1 MKNKK
6 FANLPITN
14 KLRRLQAIT
23 VGLALVFILLI
34 SSVTQLWQRHQEI
47 LADVTTTGNM
57 IGFNAAAALL
67 FGDSRSA
74 TDILSALRSKSNIIA
89 AQLYNLDGAPFAH
102 YSADS
107 AGLAFPDSLSAAML
121 HQEHQHLHTIDWLT
135 HSVLQPVDQDGETAG
150 YLYIL
155 IDERPMWWSIL
166 RNLGQ
171 ISLLMLVAFL
181 VSLLYGQR
189 LAALISNP
197 LIRLSLLA
205 QQVSQE
211 KNYSLRAEGESDD
224 EIGQLVKSF
233 NNMIEQIQERDAELE
248 CHRDRLEH
256 EVEIRTSDLRQ
267 AVLEAQAA
275 NAAKSQ
281 FLANMSHEIRTPMN
295 GVLGMTELLLSTTLT
310 ETQRRFATTVHKSG
324 ESLLSI
330 INDVLDFSKIESGHF
345 ELEMIDLSLHKTVED
360 VIELF
365 SESAFSK
372 GLELNFR
379 IASDVPDGFLGDPI
393 RIRQILG
400 NLVGNAIKFTQQGEV
415 VVDVDLDHSP
425 VLNLIESTNKAL
437 KICFTVRDTGM
448 GISPDALPLLFKT
461 FSQADS
467 STTRKYGGTGLGLA
481 ISKQLVE
488 LMGGE
493 INVKTQIGVG
503 STFRFCLPL
512 VTTGNLAVNQVK
524 DSSELAGLRLLIVE
538 DSQTN
543 QDILQSYAHSWGMT
557 VDGVFSAFSAL
568 ELLKKQFGVQAPPY
582 DLIIIDMK
590 MDGMNGLQLGQHIK
604 ADPVL
609 LSIPLIM
616 ITSTS
621 FKGGGAEA
629 KKAGFAAFLIK
640 PIRKTDLYRC
650 LVNALD
656 YDAGIL
662 SAEEPEA
669 QVKSS
674 TGILARI
681 LLAEDNPVNQEVA
694 RYMLEGFGCTVDIA
708 GNGLEAIQAVEKNSY
723 DLVLMDCMMPEMD
736 GYTATAEI
744 RKRQSSGLLPYFPI
758 IALTANAIEGDRE
771 KCLMAGMDDYLAK
784 PFNVDD
790 LLALIRARLSPVAT
804 FGAETE

>member
-6 FANLPITN
+6 FANLPITS

-34 SSVTQLWQRHQEI
+34 SSATQLWQQHQEI

-89 AQLYNLDGAPFAH
+89 AQLYNLEGAPFAH
-102 YSADS
+102 YIAGS

-121 HQEHQHLHTIDWLT
+121 HQEHQHLHTIDWQK
-135 HSVLQPVDQDGETAG
+135 HAVLQPIVQDGETAG
-150 YLYIL
+150 YLYIV

-166 RNLGQ
+166 SNLGQ
-171 ISLLMLVAFL
+171 ISLIMLVAFL

-211 KNYSLRAEGESDD
+211 KNYKLRAEGESDD

-233 NNMIEQIQERDAELE
+233 NNMIEQIQQRDTELE

-295 GVLGMTELLLSTTLT
+295 GVLGMAELLLSTALT
-310 ETQRRFATTVHKSG
+310 ETQRRFASTVHKSG

-345 ELEMIDLSLHKTVED
+345 ELETIDFSLYKTIED

-365 SESAFSK
+365 SESAYSK

-379 IASDVPDGFLGDPI
+379 IASDVPDGFQGDPT

-415 VVDVDLDHSP
+415 VVDVDLDTSLVP
-425 VLNLIESTNKAL
+425 SLIESTTKAL
-437 KICFTVRDTGM
+437 NICFTVRDTGI

-493 INVKTQIGVG
+493 INVKTQRGAG

-512 VTTGNLAVNQVK
+512 VMTGNPVGSQTK
-524 DSSELAGLRLLIVE
+524 EGSELTGLRLLIVE

-557 VDGVFSAFSAL
+557 ADGVLSAFSAL
-568 ELLKKQFGVQAPPY
+568 ELLKKQVDEQAPY

-604 ADPVL
+604 ADPAL
-609 LSIPLIM
+609 QSIPLIM

-621 FKGGGAEA
+621 FKGGGVEA
-629 KKAGFAAFLIK
+629 KKAGFAVFLTK
-640 PIRKTDLYRC
+640 PIRKADLYQC
-650 LVNALD
+650 LVNALS
-656 YDAGIL
+656 YDTGIPNT
-662 SAEEPEA
+662 EEPGA
-669 QVKSS
+669 PVKSS
-674 TGILARI
+674 ANVLARI

-694 RYMLEGFGCTVDIA
+694 RYMLEGFGCVVDIA
-708 GNGLEAIQAVEKNSY
+708 DNGLEAIQAVEKNSY
-723 DLVLMDCMMPEMD
+723 DMVLMDCMMPEMD

-744 RKRQSSGLLPYFPI
+744 RKRQSTGLLPYFPI
-758 IALTANAIEGDRE
+758 IALTANAIEGDRD

-784 PFNVDD
+784 PFKAEV
-790 LLALIRARLSPVAT
+790 LLSLIKARLSPVAT
-804 FGAETE
+804 FGSETE

>member
-1 MKNKK
+1 MQNKK
-6 FANLPITN
+6 FANLPITS

-23 VGLALVFILLI
+23 VGLALVLILLI
-34 SSVTQLWQRHQEI
+34 SSATQLWQQHQDMVVD
-47 LADVTTTGNM
+47 ATSTGNM
-57 IGFNAAAALL
+57 VGFNAAAALL

-89 AQLYNLDGAPFAH
+89 ARLYTLEGAPFAH
-102 YSADS
+102 YIADD
-107 AGLAFPDSLSAAML
+107 AVLALPGTLSLAAEQQQQNTMK
-121 HQEHQHLHTIDWLT
+121 WLT
-135 HSVLQPVDQDGETAG
+135 HAVLQPVVQGAETVG
-150 YLYIL
+150 YLYL
-155 IDERPMWWSIL
+155 LVDQRPMWWSIFN
-166 RNLGQ
+166 NLWQ
-171 ISLLMLVAFL
+171 VSLLMLVAFL

-197 LIRLSLLA
+197 LISLSLLA
-205 QQVSQE
+205 QQVSQK

-233 NNMIEQIQERDAELE
+233 NNMIEQIQQRDIELE
-248 CHRDRLEH
+248 RHRDRLEH

-345 ELEMIDLSLHKTVED
+345 ELETIDLSLHKTVED

-379 IASDVPDGFLGDPI
+379 IASDVPDGFMGDPS

-425 VLNLIESTNKAL
+425 VPSLIESTTKAL
-437 KICFTVRDTGM
+437 NICFTVRDTGI
-448 GISPDALPLLFKT
+448 GISPDTLPLLFKT

-493 INVKTQIGVG
+493 INVKTQIGAG

-512 VTTGNLAVNQVK
+512 VTTGNLAASQAK
-524 DSSELAGLRLLIVE
+524 EGSELAGLRLLIVE

-557 VDGVFSAFSAL
+557 ADGVFSAFSAL
-568 ELLKKQFGVQAPPY
+568 ELLKKQFGERAPY

-609 LSIPLIM
+609 QNIPLIM

-662 SAEEPEA
+662 NAEEPETP
-669 QVKSS
+669 VKSS
-674 TGILARI
+674 TDILARI

-708 GNGLEAIQAVEKNSY
+708 GNGLEAIQAAEKNSY

-744 RKRQSSGLLPYFPI
+744 RKRQSTGLLRYFPI
-758 IALTANAIEGDRE
+758 IALTANAIEGDRD

-784 PFNVDD
+784 PFKAEV
-790 LLALIRARLSPVAT
+790 LLSLIKARLIPVAT